1 MTPTPFQPMRHATDK
16 ENLVNNDTSPTSRY
30 DAVVIGAGQ
39 GGSPLAIALA
49 EAGMKTAM
57 IERDQVGGTCINV
70 GCTPTKTLVASA
82 RIAYTAR
89 RASEY
94 GVHVGGVS
102 VDMVAVRGR
111 KQKIVESW
119 RAGGEGRL
127 AAAAG
132 LDLLRGEAAFS
143 GPHSLEVR
151 MTSSNDRNEVRSL
164 VAERIFINVGA
175 SPSVPELPG
184 LESVPYLDS
193 TTVMELDVVP
203 EHLLIM
209 GGGYVGVEFGQMF
222 RRFGSEVTLIQ
233 RRSALFTREDP
244 DVAEAVA
251 AILREDGVELALET
265 RPVQAA
271 TGPDGWV
278 TVTADAPGGPKT
290 YRGSHLLA
298 AVGRTPDTDAL
309 NLSAAGIGTDAGGN
323 ILVNDRL
330 ETGVLGVYAMGDVK
344 GGPAFTHISYDD
356 YRILR
361 TNLLEGGR
369 ASTAGRVV
377 PYVVFMDPQLGRVGL
392 SETEARECGLDIRV
406 AKMPMSWVARA
417 LEVGEVRGMM
427 KVVVDASTDLILG
440 AAVLGMEGGEIAA
453 LLQVAMMG
461 GITASQLRETTF
473 AHPTLAE
480 SLNNLFKNWEER

>member
-1 MTPTPFQPMRHATDK
+1 M
-16 ENLVNNDTSPTSRY
+16 NSDTSRGDTSHSSRY

-49 EAGMKTAM
+49 EAGMKTAV
-57 IERDQVGGTCINV
+57 IEREHVGGTCINV
-70 GCTPTKTLVASA
+70 GCTPTKTMVASA
-82 RIAYTAR
+82 RAAYGAR

-94 GVHVGGVS
+94 GVNVSGVS
-102 VDMVAVRGR
+102 VDMAAVRRR
-111 KQKIVESW
+111 KQEIVESW

-143 GPHSLEVR
+143 GPHSLKVR
-151 MTSSNDRNEVRSL
+151 MTSSNYPNAVRSL

-175 SPSVPELPG
+175 RPSVPALPG
-184 LESVPYLDS
+184 LASVPYLDS
-193 TTVMELDVVP
+193 TSVMELDVVP
-203 EHLLIM
+203 EHLLVL

-233 RRSALFTREDP
+233 RRDALLAGEDP

-251 AILREDGVELALET
+251 AILRGDGVGLALET
-265 RPVQAA
+265 RPVQVG
-271 TGPDGWV
+271 TDPDGQV
-278 TVTADAPGGPKT
+278 TVTAETPLGRKT
-290 YRGSHLLA
+290 FRGSHLLVA
-298 AVGRTPDTDAL
+298 AGRVPNTDAL
-309 NLSAAGIGTDAGGN
+309 NLSAAGIGTDARGN

-330 ETGVLGVYAMGDVK
+330 ETGVFGVYAMGDVK

-361 TNLLEGGR
+361 TNLLEGGT
-369 ASTAGRVV
+369 ASTRDRLV

-392 SETEARECGLDIRV
+392 TETEARERCLDIRV

-417 LEVGEVRGMM
+417 LEVGESRGLM
-427 KVVVDASTDLILG
+427 KVVVDAHTDLILG

-461 GITASQLRETTF
+461 GVTASELSETVF

>member
-1 MTPTPFQPMRHATDK
+1 MHSDTPQ
-16 ENLVNNDTSPTSRY
+16 TSRY
-30 DAVVIGAGQ
+30 DAMVIGAGQ

-49 EAGMKTAM
+49 GAGMKTAM
-57 IERDQVGGTCINV
+57 IERDHVGGTCINV
-70 GCTPTKTLVASA
+70 GCTPTKTMAASA
-82 RIAYTAR
+82 HAAHAAR
-89 RASEY
+89 RAAEY

-102 VDMVAVRGR
+102 VDMVAVRRR
-111 KQKIVESW
+111 KQEIVESW

-132 LDLLRGEAAFS
+132 LDLLRGQAAFS
-143 GPHSLEVR
+143 GPHSLKVR
-151 MTSSNDRNEVRSL
+151 MVSPNGAADIRSL

-175 SPSVPELPG
+175 RPSVPALPG

-203 EHLLIM
+203 EHLLIV

-233 RRSALFTREDP
+233 RRDALFSREDP

-251 AILREDGVELALET
+251 AILREDGVELSLEA
-265 RPVQAA
+265 RPVQVEAG
-271 TGPDGWV
+271 TDGQV
-278 TVTADAPGGPKT
+278 AVTADTPGGPKT
-290 YRGSHLLA
+290 YRGSHLLVA
-298 AVGRTPDTDAL
+298 AGRTPNTDTL

-323 ILVNDRL
+323 IRVNDRL
-330 ETGVLGVYAMGDVK
+330 ETGVFGVYAMGDAK

-356 YRILR
+356 FRILR
-361 TNLLEGGR
+361 TNLLEGGK
-369 ASTAGRVV
+369 ASTADRVV
-377 PYVVFMDPQLGRVGL
+377 PYVVFIDPQLGRVGL
-392 SETEARECGLDIRV
+392 SETEARERGFDIRV

-417 LEVGEVRGMM
+417 LEVGESRGLM

-461 GITASQLRETTF
+461 GVTASELRETTF